1 MSANDIVQ
9 TVHRFRVER
18 EPTWERLEDLLDRA
32 RKGLRRLDD
41 DELAELPVLY
51 RATLSSLSVA
61 RDTSLD
67 KALVAYLEALSARA
81 YFFVYGTRARLSQE
95 VWRFFARDWP
105 AAARALWRETLIA
118 VALLGIG
125 ALVGWLLVANDPSW
139 FSAFVPPD
147 LAGGRDPSA
156 SAAFLKKT
164 LYDAPKDGA
173 SGLGVMSAYLFTHN
187 AGIAI
192 ACFALGF
199 LVGVPTILLL
209 IQTGAMLGAILQ
221 LFFAKGLGPGIMGWL
236 FIHGST
242 ELSAIVLASAAG
254 MSLGRALALPGDLPR
269 LESLKRAGRQAGTL
283 IGGVVMMLIVAGLLE
298 GFARQLV
305 QADLARYAIATGVFL
320 FWCAYLYLPRRR
332 RV

>member
-1 MSANDIVQ
+1 MNEALTQSVR
-9 TVHRFRVER
+9 RFRAER
-18 EPTWERLEDLLDRA
+18 EPAWERLEDLLDRA
-32 RKGLRRLDD
+32 QKGLARLGD

-81 YFFVYGTRARLSQE
+81 YFFVYGTRARLSAE
-95 VWRFFARDWP
+95 VLHFFARDWP
-105 AAARALWRETLIA
+105 AAARALWREALVA
-118 VALLGIG
+118 AALLGIG
-125 ALVGWLLVANDPSW
+125 TLIGWLLVASDPSW

-147 LAGGRDPSA
+147 LAAGRDPGA
-156 SAAFLKKT
+156 SVEYLRQS
-164 LYDAPKDGA
+164 LYDAPKHGS
-173 SGLGVMSAYLFTHN
+173 SGLGTMAAALFAHN

-199 LVGVPTILLL
+199 LGGVPTMLLL

-221 LFFAKGLGPGIMGWL
+221 LFASKGLGAGIVGWL

-254 MSLGRALALPGDLPR
+254 MAIGRALALPGDLSR
-269 LESLKRAGRQAGTL
+269 SESLRRAGRLAGT
-283 IGGVVMMLIVAGLLE
+283 IMGGVVAMLLVAGLLE
-298 GFARQLV
+298 GYARQLIR
-305 QADLARYAIATGVFL
+305 ADLARYAVASAMFL
-320 FWCAYLYLPRRR
+320 FWCAYLYLPRRER
-332 RV
+332 A